1 MTRREEAKIYHAGP
15 SIIDFLPWVEYLDEA
30 QCLLLDDGV
39 SVGAVYEVTPAAT
52 EGRTAER
59 LEQIRDT
66 VEDALQDSFDE
77 YDTHPWVVQFFC
89 QDENDV
95 DAYLDH
101 LKGYVKPHAQRTAFT
116 EAWLGEMERHLRG
129 IARPEGL
136 FTDTL
141 VTGQPWR
148 GQQRRTRM
156 VVYRRIGKNSHDPMP
171 PVAMLNQVCERVV
184 GALGGA
190 GVRCTR
196 MNGLQVHGWLLRL
209 FNPRPAWVD
218 RDTLYRLATRAA
230 PQETPEG
237 MMPVMTDFAES
248 LWFTPPV
255 SDPENGV
262 WWLDGLPHAA
272 VVVEKLRTPPEA
284 GTLTGEKARGEK
296 TVNALMDTFPEGTM
310 LCMTIVV
317 QPQDTL
323 EERFTRLSKNA
334 VGENTESL
342 RARQDVATVKEY
354 LGNRHKLY
362 RAGISF
368 LLRAEDMDSLKR
380 KRVALTTALLGA
392 GLQPVRPE
400 FDVGPLNSWLRALP
414 MCFDPDTD
422 RKQWYTRLMWVQH
435 LAGLLPVTGRET
447 GTGHPGFSF
456 FNRGGDV
463 LTFDPLNKLDRTQNA
478 HLLLFGPTGA
488 GKSATLC
495 AVLSQ
500 MMAVHRPRLFIAEA
514 GNSFGLLADYFESLG
529 LSVNK
534 ISVKPGSGVSLPPF
548 ADAYKLVEEGQ
559 TLQDVDEQALP
570 E

>member
-1 MTRREEAKIYHAGP
+1 MVFPLFKKKVKTEAPAQAVASAACAHETGAGDAGIYCNLTRPGRMTRREEAKIYHAGP
-15 SIIDFLPWVEYLDEA
+15 SIIDFLPWVEYLDEE

-272 VVVEKLRTPPEA
+272 VVVEKLRT
-284 GTLTGEKARGEK
+284 
-296 TVNALMDTFPEGTM
+296 
-310 LCMTIVV
+310 
-317 QPQDTL
+317 
-323 EERFTRLSKNA
+323 
-334 VGENTESL
+334 L
-342 RARQDVATVKEY
+342 RRQ
-354 LGNRHKLY
+354 
-362 RAGISF
+362 
-368 LLRAEDMDSLKR
+368 
-380 KRVALTTALLGA
+380 
-392 GLQPVRPE
+392 
-400 FDVGPLNSWLRALP
+400 
-414 MCFDPDTD
+414 
-422 RKQWYTRLMWVQH
+422 
-435 LAGLLPVTGRET
+435 GR
-447 GTGHPGFSF
+447 
-456 FNRGGDV
+456 
-463 LTFDPLNKLDRTQNA
+463 
-478 HLLLFGPTGA
+478 
-488 GKSATLC
+488 
-495 AVLSQ
+495 
-500 MMAVHRPRLFIAEA
+500 
-514 GNSFGLLADYFESLG
+514 
-529 LSVNK
+529 
-534 ISVKPGSGVSLPPF
+534 
-548 ADAYKLVEEGQ
+548 
-559 TLQDVDEQALP
+559 
-570 E
+570 

>member
-1 MTRREEAKIYHAGP
+1 KIYHAGP
-15 SIIDFLPWVEYLDEA
+15 SIIDFLPWVEYLDEE

-101 LKGYVKPHAQRTAFT
+101 LRGYVKPRAQRTAFT

-136 FTDTL
+136 FTDAL

-209 FNPRPAWVD
+209 FNPRPEWVD

-284 GTLTGEKARGEK
+284 GTLTGEKTRGEK

-334 VGENTESL
+334 
-342 RARQDVATVKEY
+342 
-354 LGNRHKLY
+354 
-362 RAGISF
+362 
-368 LLRAEDMDSLKR
+368 
-380 KRVALTTALLGA
+380 
-392 GLQPVRPE
+392 
-400 FDVGPLNSWLRALP
+400 
-414 MCFDPDTD
+414 
-422 RKQWYTRLMWVQH
+422 
-435 LAGLLPVTGRET
+435 
-447 GTGHPGFSF
+447 
-456 FNRGGDV
+456 
-463 LTFDPLNKLDRTQNA
+463 
-478 HLLLFGPTGA
+478 
-488 GKSATLC
+488 
-495 AVLSQ
+495 
-500 MMAVHRPRLFIAEA
+500 
-514 GNSFGLLADYFESLG
+514 
-529 LSVNK
+529 
-534 ISVKPGSGVSLPPF
+534 
-548 ADAYKLVEEGQ
+548 
-559 TLQDVDEQALP
+559 
-570 E
+570 